1 MDNPITIVF
10 NGQDRQIAVGLT
22 VEQLLKD
29 AAINGRF
36 VAVELNGEILPRA
49 QRNTR
54 EVQAHDVIEVVTLVG
69 GG

>member
-10 NGQDRQIAVGLT
+10 NGHDRQITAGMT

-29 AAINGRF
+29 AAINSRF
-36 VAVELNGEILPRA
+36 VAVELNGEILPRD
-49 QRNTR
+49 QRNVR
-54 EVQAHDVIEVVTLVG
+54 EIQARDVIEVVTLVG

>member
-10 NGQDRQIAVGLT
+10 NGQDRQIAAGLT

-29 AAINGRF
+29 AAINSRF
-36 VAVELNGEILPRA
+36 VAVELNGEILPRN
-49 QRNTR
+49 QRSAR
-54 EVQAHDVIEVVTLVG
+54 EILARDVIEVVTLVG

>member
-10 NGQDRQIAVGLT
+10 NGHDRQITAGMT

-29 AAINGRF
+29 AAINSRF
-36 VAVELNGEILPRA
+36 VAVELNGEILPRD
-49 QRNTR
+49 QRNMR
-54 EVQAHDVIEVVTLVG
+54 EIQARDVIEVVTLVG

>member
-10 NGQDRQIAVGLT
+10 NGQDRQINAGLT

-36 VAVELNGEILPRA
+36 VAVELNGQILPRD
-49 QRNTR
+49 QRNLR
-54 EVQAHDVIEVVTLVG
+54 EIQARDVIEVVTLVG